1 MNTLSTGAHVS
12 RNRKKTLQDSQD
24 LRVNS
29 VSARVFVTAPRMLI
43 EEEETNYWL
52 GNSFV
57 PNVSSVHV
65 QLEKTKATLRAEIVA
80 SAIEVSSEAQA
91 VQANLNVTTNLL
103 VSELGKLQQ
112 KVEELEPAPL
122 EKYMVEQMVK
132 LQQKV
137 EEHESGC
144 TPLEKLV
151 IVGED
156 TSYDLTVVGGALTVS
171 KGEGEGVASEPVMS
185 IS

>member
-12 RNRKKTLQDSQD
+12 RDRKKTLKSQD

-57 PNVSSVHV
+57 PNVSSVYV
-65 QLEKTKATLRAEIVA
+65 QLEETKATLRAEIGA
-80 SAIEVSSEAQA
+80 VSSDAQK
-91 VQANLNVTTNLL
+91 VQANLNVTTNVL
-103 VSELGKLQQ
+103 VGELGKLQQ
-112 KVEELEPAPL
+112 KVEEYEPAPL

-144 TPLEKLV
+144 APLEKLV
-151 IVGED
+151 IAGED
-156 TSYDLTVVGGALTVS
+156 TSYDLTIVEGALTVS
-171 KGEGEGVASEPVMS
+171 RDGTKVLDLQ
-185 IS
+185 

>member
-12 RNRKKTLQDSQD
+12 RNRKSTLLDSKD

-57 PNVSSVHV
+57 PNVASVHV
-65 QLEKTKATLRAEIVA
+65 QLEETKDTLRAEIVA
-80 SAIEVSSEAQA
+80 SAIEGSSETQA
-91 VQANLNVTTNLL
+91 VQANLNATTNFL

-112 KVEELEPAPL
+112 KVEEYEPAPL

-132 LQQKV
+132 LQQQV
-137 EEHESGC
+137 EEHESA
-144 TPLEKLV
+144 PLEKLV
-151 IVGED
+151 IVGDD
-156 TSYDLTVVGGALTVS
+156 TSYSLSVVEGALTVS
-171 KGEGEGVASEPVMS
+171 RDGESEVVMS
-185 IS
+185 II

>member
-12 RNRKKTLQDSQD
+12 RNRKATLLDSKD

-57 PNVSSVHV
+57 PNVASVHV
-65 QLEKTKATLRAEIVA
+65 QLEETKDTLRAEIVA
-80 SAIEVSSEAQA
+80 SAIEGSSETQA
-91 VQANLNVTTNLL
+91 VQANLNATTNFL

-112 KVEELEPAPL
+112 KVEEYEPAPL
-122 EKYMVEQMVK
+122 EKYMVAQMVK
-132 LQQKV
+132 LQQQV

-144 TPLEKLV
+144 APLEKLV

-156 TSYDLTVVGGALTVS
+156 TSYDLTVVEGALTVS
-171 KGEGEGVASEPVMS
+171 RVGMREGSEIVMS

>member
-1 MNTLSTGAHVS
+1 
-12 RNRKKTLQDSQD
+12 
-24 LRVNS
+24 
-29 VSARVFVTAPRMLI
+29 MLI

-57 PNVSSVHV
+57 PNVASVHV
-65 QLEKTKATLRAEIVA
+65 QLEETKATLRAEIVA

-122 EKYMVEQMVK
+122 EKYMVGQMVK
-132 LQQKV
+132 LQQQV

-144 TPLEKLV
+144 APLEKLV

-156 TSYDLTVVGGALTVS
+156 TSYDLTVVGSALTVS
-171 KGEGEGVASEPVMS
+171 RDGNKVLDIEGSAVST
-185 IS
+185 